1 MSPLPSLQLTMQY
14 TPPLPP
20 IPQQGRQY
28 TPQQPPQQYASF
40 FDSLYQA
47 GRLRLLSLAGWQ
59 DARTASNTI
68 AHGRPGP
75 PSTRTA
81 STRPAPTRTASNSA
95 SGRRPGDTA
104 SPSGSRQADAA
115 SGGRPGSALPVSR
128 FQADVAGAVL
138 GLGLRPRHEFV
149 DPDGGYSIDI
159 ALPTRR
165 VAGARCQAPAGWRV
179 RLFVTAGAGWL
190 AGLFVSVLGGAAVAP
205 AAGAFILLSFCE
217 VSPPPV
223 G

>member
-1 MSPLPSLQLTMQY
+1 MQY

-20 IPQQGRQY
+20 TPQQGRQY

-59 DARTASNTI
+59 DARTAS
-68 AHGRPGP
+68 
-75 PSTRTA
+75 TRT
-81 STRPAPTRTASNSA
+81 APTRTASNSA
-95 SGRRPGDTA
+95 SGGRPGVTA

-115 SGGRPGSALPVSR
+115 SGGRPGSALPSSR
-128 FQADVAGAVL
+128 FQADVAAAVL

-165 VAGARCQAPAGWRV
+165 VAGARCQAPAGWRI
-179 RLFVTAGAGWL
+179 RLFVTAGAAWL

-205 AAGAFILLSFCE
+205 AALSFCCLF
-217 VSPPPV
+217 VKCRRRL
-223 G
+223 